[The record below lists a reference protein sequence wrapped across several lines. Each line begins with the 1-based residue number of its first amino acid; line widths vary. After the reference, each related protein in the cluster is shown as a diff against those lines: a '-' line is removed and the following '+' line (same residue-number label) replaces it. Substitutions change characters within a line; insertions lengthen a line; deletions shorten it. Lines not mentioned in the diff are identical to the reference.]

1 MRRVATMMLSAA
13 LLAGLALGLG
23 IIAEPGVALAG
34 GYDGDWTVRVITER
48 GKCDSASSY
57 NVRVARGKV
66 LYTSY
71 TSVSLWGT
79 VSPQGAVRVTIKH
92 FDENANGS
100 GRLAVRTGSGGW
112 RGVGKQGPCSGRWE
126 AHRR

>member
-1 MRRVATMMLSAA
+1 MRGIVARLILATAFMVLTIAGGSA
-13 LLAGLALGLG
+13 
-23 IIAEPGVALAG
+23 VAHAG

-48 GKCDSASSY
+48 GKCDSTSSY
-57 NVRVARGKV
+57 NVRVAHDHV

-71 TSVSLWGT
+71 TSVSLGGT
-79 VSPQGAVRVTIKH
+79 VSPQGAVRVTISH

-100 GRLAVRTGSGGW
+100 GHLLVRSGAGGW
-112 RGVGKQGPCSGRWE
+112 RGVGKKGPCSGRWD